1 MDELMKQEMKYDVS
15 APFSNGE
22 NFNNLYKMAQRISK
36 SQLVPQNYQ
45 GKPEDCMLAIDMAN
59 RNGMSPVMVMQ
70 NLYVVK
76 GKPVWSGQAC
86 MSMIKASKEF
96 KNVRVV
102 YVGEES
108 TDDWGCYVKATYKET
123 GEEAVGTKIT
133 IKMAKDEGWYSKP
146 DKYGKETSKWQ
157 TMPQQMLAY
166 RAAAFFCR
174 IYLPNEI
181 MGCCVEGEPEDIE
194 TVPKKEA
201 ENPFDIVEKVSE
213 ETEAIFK

>member
-76 GKPVWSGQAC
+76 GKPV
-86 MSMIKASKEF
+86 
-96 KNVRVV
+96 R
-102 YVGEES
+102 
-108 TDDWGCYVKATYKET
+108 
-123 GEEAVGTKIT
+123 
-133 IKMAKDEGWYSKP
+133 
-146 DKYGKETSKWQ
+146 TS
-157 TMPQQMLAY
+157 LY
-166 RAAAFFCR
+166 E
-174 IYLPNEI
+174 Y
-181 MGCCVEGEPEDIE
+181 D
-194 TVPKKEA
+194 
-201 ENPFDIVEKVSE
+201 
-213 ETEAIFK
+213 